1 VRSKYALPEAE
12 QTDDKPAIVIADV
25 PDQVI
30 PKGIPGSGLLTQI
43 VVAKYID
50 HLPFNRQIEM
60 FKRDHGWAIHKS
72 TMGDWFAA
80 VCTLLEPLYAAL
92 VLQVLDTDY
101 LQGDESRLIVL
112 EWGKEQTKN
121 KSHRFPSEKRKSHL
135 GYMWVFRNPVV
146 GGVFFAYRPGRGANV
161 LHETLGEFKGK
172 LQSDGYSAYTAY
184 LKKNADVE
192 LVSCLAHIRRKFFDA
207 RSNHKEMAELA
218 LRAFQYLYRIE
229 RICRDYNCTPERRL
243 KLRQRY
249 VRPAYDAL
257 LEWVSYQ
264 QKKQPEGR
272 RTNNLRLL
280 TALFCP
286 HQT

>member
-1 VRSKYALPEAE
+1 
-12 QTDDKPAIVIADV
+12 
-25 PDQVI
+25 
-30 PKGIPGSGLLTQI
+30 
-43 VVAKYID
+43 
-50 HLPFNRQIEM
+50 
-60 FKRDHGWAIHKS
+60 
-72 TMGDWFAA
+72 
-80 VCTLLEPLYAAL
+80 
-92 VLQVLDTDY
+92 
-101 LQGDESRLIVL
+101 
-112 EWGKEQTKN
+112 
-121 KSHRFPSEKRKSHL
+121 
-135 GYMWVFRNPVV
+135 MWVFRNPVV